1 MGRAEGVPEDET
13 HPYRKKKNHSNTD
26 DQTTRFEKGVL
37 TMRFRTLLAGFFIFS
52 LAMEPSLFAQQME
65 HRHTH
70 ERALPSLAGQDTFA
84 AIQEIVTLLEAD
96 PSTDWAK
103 VDIKA
108 LREHLI
114 DMNALMLNSEVVED
128 SIPGGLEIIVGG
140 LARSGEA
147 VRRMVPPHSQMLN
160 QIKGWNARSE
170 LLPDGRI
177 RLTVTA
183 DKTDE
188 VRHIRGLGFLGL
200 MVKGAHHQSHHLS
213 IARGEPMH

>member
-1 MGRAEGVPEDET
+1 
-13 HPYRKKKNHSNTD
+13 
-26 DQTTRFEKGVL
+26 
-37 TMRFRTLLAGFFIFS
+37 MRFRTLLAWFFIFF

-70 ERALPSLAGQDTFA
+70 ERVDKLPSLAGQDTFA
-84 AIQEIVTLLEAD
+84 AIQEIITLLEAD

-108 LREHLI
+108 LREHLV
-114 DMNALMLNSEVVED
+114 DMNALMLNSEAVENP
-128 SIPGGLEIIVGG
+128 IPGGLEIIVDG

-177 RLTVTA
+177 RLTVTGDNA
-183 DKTDE
+183 DE
-188 VRHIRGLGFLGL
+188 VRHIRGLGFFGL